1 MITPAFRLGLRFCKA
16 LPAPCVEG
24 FERRASAWC
33 RTGGTALGRTPRS
46 CVLARFLPRLF
57 RMRCYLLVSEDLGI
71 HSGSWGPQRTPVVCY
86 LLELEVPMYAGI
98 SVLGLL
104 PHRNWCFLNQSGFDY
119 RVSNPKLGR
128 KKKG

>member
-33 RTGGTALGRTPRS
+33 RTGGPALGRTPRS

-57 RMRCYLLVSEDLGI
+57 RMRCYLLVPEA
-71 HSGSWGPQRTPVVCY
+71 QR
-86 LLELEVPMYAGI
+86 
-98 SVLGLL
+98 
-104 PHRNWCFLNQSGFDY
+104 
-119 RVSNPKLGR
+119 KLGTATHACR
-128 KKKG
+128 MLLARA

>member
-57 RMRCYLLVSEDLGI
+57 RMRCYLLVPEES
-71 HSGSWGPQRTPVVCY
+71 TA
-86 LLELEVPMYAGI
+86 EVGDRNARLSYATC
-98 SVLGLL
+98 SSLRCCCMQV
-104 PHRNWCFLNQSGFDY
+104 
-119 RVSNPKLGR
+119 
-128 KKKG
+128 